1 MIAKIYLFVF
11 FPLAV
16 LLVTS
21 LCADTPAI
29 YCEQKTIVSS
39 LCPNVSDSMLQSGI
53 KFGTSAYRYRLTTAV
68 AIELTSPQA
77 LLLALINS
85 LVTGDVVTC
94 SALAE
99 CSHHIKQLRSN
110 HLRLWLREDF
120 RFTEKD
126 IRVALAQLDAGVT
139 TGTLK
144 LPAHV
149 ITIIH
154 SLAEVH
160 KIALQSKKELLDHG
174 ADVSAKTIAG
184 WNPLMEA
191 SYVGHLEIVKLLIG
205 RGAPLND
212 TNNDGYTALHYA
224 SKGGYVGVAKELL
237 DHGADVSAKTIAGWN
252 PLMEACY
259 VGHLEIVKLLIGRGA
274 PLNDRNFSGKTA
286 LGLTRNLDVKTYI
299 ISKGGVV

>member
-191 SYVGHLEIVKLLIG
+191 SYSARRYPEMSYTCGVPQGCMLSPVLFSLYRAETVGGKYDNATVVVYADDIVI
-205 RGAPLND
+205 
-212 TNNDGYTALHYA
+212 YTSSINAEAALA
-224 SKGGYVGVAKELL
+224 S
-237 DHGADVSAKTIAGWN
+237 S
-252 PLMEACY
+252 P
-259 VGHLEIVKLLIGRGA
+259 
-274 PLNDRNFSGKTA
+274 
-286 LGLTRNLDVKTYI
+286 
-299 ISKGGVV
+299 